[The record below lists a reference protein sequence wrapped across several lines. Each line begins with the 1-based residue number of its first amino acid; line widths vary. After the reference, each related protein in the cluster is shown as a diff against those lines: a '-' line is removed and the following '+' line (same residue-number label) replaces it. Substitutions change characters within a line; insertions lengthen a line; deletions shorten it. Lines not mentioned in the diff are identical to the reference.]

1 MNDCAIIKLTHKT
14 NSSAKKEFNL
24 DSFHQVYSKV
34 GLTKLPLLSKALVDK
49 AVTEMESD
57 GYQFSKRKA
66 GSSEKYAI
74 TIENS

>member
-1 MNDCAIIKLTHKT
+1 MEAQ
-14 NSSAKKEFNL
+14 KKEFNL

-34 GLTKLPLLSKALVDK
+34 GLTKLPLLSKALVDN

-66 GSSEKYAI
+66 GSYEKYAI